1 MAEEYLTDDEQLEHV
16 KQLGAEYGPWVLGGI
31 VLASVLVF
39 GYRYYE
45 SYKNDQAL
53 KAAAQFSAMTA
64 ALEKND
70 RNTARQIADGLIK
83 DYTNSPY
90 ADQAQL
96 AIARLYIDAGQ
107 LASAIPPLTQVMN
120 GSKDSDLKQIARLR
134 LARVLIDQSK
144 PDEAIATLAQNPPG
158 AFAAL
163 YHEVRGD
170 AFYSKK
176 DLNAAAAEYR
186 TALAASDARSA
197 DSALLA
203 LKIADLGATPTPAA
217 NPAAVDILNKAK
229 P

>member
-1 MAEEYLTDDEQLEHV
+1 
-16 KQLGAEYGPWVLGGI
+16 
-31 VLASVLVF
+31 
-39 GYRYYE
+39 
-45 SYKNDQAL
+45 
-53 KAAAQFSAMTA
+53 
-64 ALEKND
+64 
-70 RNTARQIADGLIK
+70 
-83 DYTNSPY
+83 
-90 ADQAQL
+90 
-96 AIARLYIDAGQ
+96 
-107 LASAIPPLTQVMN
+107 MN